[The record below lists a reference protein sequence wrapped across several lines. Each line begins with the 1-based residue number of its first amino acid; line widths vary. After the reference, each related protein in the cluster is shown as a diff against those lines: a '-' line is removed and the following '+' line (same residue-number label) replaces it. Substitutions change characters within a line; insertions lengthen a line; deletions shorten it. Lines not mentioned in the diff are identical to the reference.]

1 MAFMLHKIARRPEG
15 KLMNTLL
22 QDLRYGVRTLLRRP
36 GFTLL
41 VTLTLALGIGS
52 NTAIFSVVNGVL
64 LRPLP
69 YHDPANL
76 VLLKTVLTEQGRVRP
91 ASSGPELFD
100 YREQSRSFSRL
111 GGIWYRPG
119 ALTDDA
125 IEPEEIDMGF
135 VSAGFL
141 DTLGIEPA
149 MGRFIADDEDIV
161 NAPRVIVLAHSL
173 WKRRYGADPNIVGNP
188 IEFDGVP
195 HTVVGVMP
203 ESFQM
208 LLPPEAGVPARL
220 DAWVS
225 WNGGYDELPRGWR
238 IFTLVGRL
246 APKVTVE
253 QAQAEM
259 RTVAGRVQ
267 TDNLEDYE
275 GSGLDVRVERLHSD
289 VVAQVRPSLL
299 LLLGAAGFV
308 LLIACANVA
317 NLFLVRASGTEG
329 EMVVRAALGA
339 SRWRLL
345 RQRVTESALIS
356 FLGAGLGLL
365 LAQWGIDALKLLQ
378 PGNLPR
384 VDELSLDWRVLGLVM
399 AAAVVTALLFGA
411 VSSVRIFRK
420 GDDSAAL
427 KVGARSLGDS
437 GRQRTRRLLVVGELA
452 LSFMLLVGAGL
463 LVRSFVLLAGVDP
476 GFNPSG
482 VLTMKL
488 SLVDSHYRYSEP
500 LKIAE
505 FYRQLLSRVKDLPG
519 VEAVGAATELPL
531 DGQSFHLAPYA
542 YETPEGVLEWDR
554 VAANHLTVTPGW
566 FESIGARLKAGRFF
580 EWTDDLD
587 HPNVVIIDDKLAQMV
602 WPGRDP
608 IGERLQIELF
618 MNGRRPVWA
627 EVIGVVEHLRQH
639 PSQIGVEQV
648 YVPHQ
653 QSPMRTM
660 ALAIRSDVDGRTLA
674 GAVRNEVHQL
684 NADQPIHG
692 VRPYAEYFTE
702 SMAATRFALSLLALF
717 AVMALALASV
727 GIYAVISY
735 SVSQRTKEI
744 GVRLAMG
751 ATPHRILTSILGQG
765 AALTAAGLAL
775 GLIGAV
781 ALSSFLKSFLFG
793 VTATDPL
800 TFATIPAVLALVS
813 LAACYMP
820 ARRASRLEPTR
831 ALREE

>member
-1 MAFMLHKIARRPEG
+1 M
-15 KLMNTLL
+15 
-22 QDLRYGVRTLLRRP
+22 
-36 GFTLL
+36 
-41 VTLTLALGIGS
+41 
-52 NTAIFSVVNGVL
+52 
-64 LRPLP
+64 
-69 YHDPANL
+69 
-76 VLLKTVLTEQGRVRP
+76 
-91 ASSGPELFD
+91 
-100 YREQSRSFSRL
+100 
-111 GGIWYRPG
+111 
-119 ALTDDA
+119 
-125 IEPEEIDMGF
+125 
-135 VSAGFL
+135 
-141 DTLGIEPA
+141 
-149 MGRFIADDEDIV
+149 
-161 NAPRVIVLAHSL
+161 LAHSL
-173 WKRRYGADPNIVGNP
+173 WKRRYGADPNIVGSP
-188 IEFDGVP
+188 IEFDGIP

-203 ESFQM
+203 EGFQM

-225 WNGGYDELPRGWR
+225 WNGGYDQLLRGWR

-253 QAQAEM
+253 QAQAEI
-259 RTVAGRVQ
+259 RTVAERVEA
-267 TDNLEDYE
+267 DNFEDYE
-275 GSGLDVRVERLHSD
+275 GSGLDIELDRLHSD

-317 NLFLVRASGTEG
+317 NLFLVCASGTES

-356 FLGAGLGLL
+356 SLGAGLGLL
-365 LAQWGIDALKLLQ
+365 LAQRGIEGLKLLQ

-399 AAAVVTALLFGA
+399 ATAVLTALVFGA

-420 GDDSAAL
+420 GDDSVAL

-476 GFNPSG
+476 GFNPGG

-500 LKIAE
+500 LKMAE

-554 VAANHLTVTPGW
+554 VAANYLTVTPGW
-566 FESIGARLKAGRFF
+566 FESIGARLKVGRFF

-608 IGERLQIELF
+608 IGERLQIEVYL
-618 MNGRRPVWA
+618 NGGRPVWA

-660 ALAIRSDVDGRTLA
+660 ALAIRSDVDDRTVA
-674 GAVRNEVHQL
+674 GAVRNEVRQL
-684 NADQPIHG
+684 NADQPVHG
-692 VRPYAEYFTE
+692 VRPYAEYFAE
-702 SMAATRFALSLLALF
+702 SMAATRFSLSLLALF

-727 GIYAVISY
+727 GIYGVIAY
-735 SVSQRTKEI
+735 SVSQRTREI

-751 ATPHRILTSILGQG
+751 ATPQRILRSILGQG
-765 AALTAAGLAL
+765 AVLTVAGLTL
-775 GLIGAV
+775 GLLGAV
-781 ALSSFLKSFLFG
+781 TLSSFLASFLYG

-800 TFATIPAVLALVS
+800 TFTTIPIVLALVA
-813 LAACYMP
+813 LAACYLP